1 MVELGAGKSHLRKT
15 MGANSIQ
22 KSTISHLNVSSI
34 IVNSTNFPS
43 NGTTSDVGGMISAN
57 KRKNTVNDKR
67 MDMLS
72 DTCNEREMCVVKLL
86 IYSSALRGFPRAR
99 KIQFSHSWSHAH
111 EDDKSRSKR
120 LGGSKV
126 QETFLH
132 LLLAAKKL
140 FALIKKMFSS

>member
-1 MVELGAGKSHLRKT
+1 

-99 KIQFSHSWSHAH
+99 QIQFSHSWFVHPHMRAIKARVSVSG
-111 EDDKSRSKR
+111 DQK
-120 LGGSKV
+120 
-126 QETFLH
+126 F
-132 LLLAAKKL
+132 KKL
-140 FALIKKMFSS
+140 FSIFLFSLRRRSSLRS